1 VTTLIKTLFLDFDGV
16 LHPTFPVERNRLAL
30 ASLLVPP
37 VERWQPRIV
46 ISSSWRFHFNQAEI
60 LARLP
65 PQIARQ
71 VQGVTGD
78 AHVGR
83 YARWHEINNYCLR
96 HRIHDWRA
104 LDDSAFEF
112 PPGCEEL
119 IRCDGARGVTEREV
133 GELVRWLGGWETPLS
148 AQLPSIGAR
157 T

>member
-1 VTTLIKTLFLDFDGV
+1 MTTLIKTLFLDFDGV

-46 ISSSWRFHFNQAEI
+46 ISSSWRFHFTQAEI

-71 VQGVTGD
+71 VQGMTGD

-119 IRCDGARGVTEREV
+119 IRCDGAKGVTEREV
-133 GELVRWLGGWETPLS
+133 GVLVRWLGGWETPLS